1 MRGIERFRDSTPTPK
16 HKLIIINE
24 KIVIIVDFLPNI
36 FTIVVMDVVFV
47 AGPTIRKTSAA
58 PNVTPFDIIASAMG
72 IDAVA
77 HTYKGKPI
85 IIMMIMDRNPC
96 PIKLS
101 MMVTGKYKLIIA
113 AIIIPIMSG
122 FIISFGNVI
131 NE

>member
-1 MRGIERFRDSTPTPK
+1 MRGIERFRESTTTPK
-16 HKLIIINE
+16 NKLIIIND

-36 FTIVVMDVVFV
+36 FTIVVIDVVFV

-85 IIMMIMDRNPC
+85 IIIIIMDKNPC

-101 MMVTGKYKLIIA
+101 IMVTGKYKLIIA
-113 AIIIPIMSG
+113 AITIPIMSG

>member
-1 MRGIERFRDSTPTPK
+1 MFRRCIGI
-16 HKLIIINE
+16 KLIYKNINE

-85 IIMMIMDRNPC
+85 IIIIIMDKNPC

-101 MMVTGKYKLIIA
+101 IMVTGKYKLIIA
-113 AIIIPIMSG
+113 AITIPIMSG